1 MLNWLNDS
9 FHKNKKFLYT
19 IAVRGK
25 FDILE
30 KEKISFQYIRDILNL
45 YQNYQS
51 LQIIL
56 VAGNKKYV
64 DVEYQSQRLKD
75 RFFAF
80 TEAFIK
86 KDPSKDIYLGAD
98 KIFNLTKLLL
108 EKYRQ
113 TKAVLLQNSNIN
125 DQKDF
130 FSEKFQFRISIYALL
145 IDSVDSAVENSFFR
159 SYLTRRGV
167 EENNFKQ
174 SFHNFAFLKKDI
186 IDEFYDKTDLF
197 LFSVEST

>member
-1 MLNWLNDS
+1 LLNWLNDS